1 MLANFGRKVLMS
13 ITEEGGSLHVF
24 ASALP
29 VLGYLPPAR
38 ELGELG
44 ATFHGLRIS
53 RLPGPFRFL
62 MAVVGMARDLRR
74 LRVQILHTRSSVMGA
89 IGGIAGRI
97 AGVPV
102 IIHHQDDL
110 FWRDKHPPIAKWTV
124 GTVEKML
131 SRLRDKSLFISSAV
145 LRDALRLGFRPE
157 KCVLVGMDLNP
168 VLLNAALVDDGGVG
182 ARHPLIRGLGIPE
195 ASPVI
200 GCIARLCR
208 EKGLDTLL
216 LIAKGICSESSDC
229 RLVVKGDGPL
239 RTALQ
244 AMISTYGLTRR
255 VFLCPEELPVEE
267 LPHFYRSLDVFVLPT
282 RREGFGMVFAEAMA
296 FGVPVVGPRIEPV
309 TEIVGPGCGILV
321 EPDDVTQ
328 YCAALRM
335 LLQNPTL
342 RREMGV
348 RGRRRAVESW
358 GREEAAERVM
368 QVYCKSMESKRP
380 SGKASRASR
389 ER

>member
-1 MLANFGRKVLMS
+1 
-13 ITEEGGSLHVF
+13 
-24 ASALP
+24 
-29 VLGYLPPAR
+29 
-38 ELGELG
+38 
-44 ATFHGLRIS
+44 
-53 RLPGPFRFL
+53 
-62 MAVVGMARDLRR
+62 
-74 LRVQILHTRSSVMGA
+74 
-89 IGGIAGRI
+89 
-97 AGVPV
+97 
-102 IIHHQDDL
+102 
-110 FWRDKHPPIAKWTV
+110 
-124 GTVEKML
+124 
-131 SRLRDKSLFISSAV
+131 
-145 LRDALRLGFRPE
+145 
-157 KCVLVGMDLNP
+157 
-168 VLLNAALVDDGGVG
+168 
-182 ARHPLIRGLGIPE
+182 LGIPE